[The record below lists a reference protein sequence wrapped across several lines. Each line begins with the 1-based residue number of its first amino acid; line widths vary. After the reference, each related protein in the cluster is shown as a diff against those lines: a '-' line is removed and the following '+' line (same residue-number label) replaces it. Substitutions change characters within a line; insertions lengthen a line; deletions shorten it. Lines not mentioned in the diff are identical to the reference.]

1 MIKRR
6 SPRLVPAPKIKIE
19 SIKVPETKIKTIN
32 QAHLPQKTKKRI
44 EIRIE
49 KIEIRTRKEI
59 KIKKDP
65 KIKIRD
71 IVQVAVRKI
80 STGIETRTDI
90 IRQAVQKIKTGR
102 IRREKKGRRVSQV
115 TDFFH
120 PLQVISQTDTV

>member
-32 QAHLPQKTKKRI
+32 QARLPQKTKKRI

-71 IVQVAVRKI
+71 IVQVVVRKI

-102 IRREKKGRRVSQV
+102 TRREKKGRRVSQV
-115 TDFFH
+115 TDFFSPFTSH
-120 PLQVISQTDTV
+120 FTN